1 MNRGAV
7 PIKTILIIVVM
18 ILVGALGVL
27 GVSTVKSYMS
37 GASADTEPKNV
48 LAKPGEDGK
57 SGVITW
63 SSDKPTSGVV
73 EYGTTPASLLLRAI
87 ETDAT
92 ASHKVNLSPLKPNV
106 NYYFRIRVGEEVYDN
121 NGIPYSFKT
130 KESSG
135 GNEVLISVTPT
146 TAPINVPTV
155 AGGCNRTTDYN
166 KDGTVNSVDF
176 IECVKKGLGGSAG
189 AVTPVP
195 TIAGGCDPTKDYD
208 GNGVINSLD
217 RIKCLQ
223 KAN

>member
-63 SSDKPTSGVV
+63 ASDKPTAGVV

-87 ETDAT
+87 EADAT
-92 ASHKVNLSPLKPNV
+92 ASHKVTLSPLKPNV
-106 NYYFRIRVGEEVYDN
+106 NYYFRIRVGEEVFDN

-130 KESSG
+130 KESSS
-135 GNEVLISVTPT
+135 GNEVLISITPT
-146 TAPINVPTV
+146 LVPSNVPTL
-155 AGGCNRTTDYN
+155 AGGCSRTVDYN
-166 KDGTVNSVDF
+166 KDGSVNSVDY
-176 IECVKKGLGGSAG
+176 IECVKKNLGSA
-189 AVTPVP
+189 TPVP
-195 TIAGGCDPTKDYD
+195 TVSGGCDPTKDYD
-208 GNGVINSLD
+208 SNGVVNSLD